1 MKPFFSF
8 LSRLLCGMMV
18 FLLFHG
24 YASAQ
29 SSAEVLFQR
38 KIDRLILDSFRTNT
52 FESLKAQLSNLQSLR
67 PKDRRVMIFQN
78 RLANARAMLPLLS
91 HVSASIILDDESA
104 FMS

>member
-52 FESLKAQLSNLQSLR
+52 FESLKANYPIYNPS
-67 PKDRRVMIFQN
+67 DRRIGG
-78 RLANARAMLPLLS
+78 L
-91 HVSASIILDDESA
+91 
-104 FMS
+104 